1 MFHTCGEQMVF
12 PVRMGKQEEEEE
24 EGDWDRLFTFTFRA
38 ADPYVKVQL
47 ALDKRKWK
55 KRKTSIKKKTL
66 NPYYNESF
74 TFDVSFDQIQV
85 SDTTEEASS
94 S

>member
-1 MFHTCGEQMVF
+1 M
-12 PVRMGKQEEEEE
+12 
-24 EGDWDRLFTFTFRA
+24 
-38 ADPYVKVQL
+38 KVQL

-74 TFDVSFDQIQV
+74 TFDVSFEQIQV
-85 SDTTEEASS
+85 SVDTSG
-94 S
+94 

>member
-1 MFHTCGEQMVF
+1 MLT
-12 PVRMGKQEEEEE
+12 
-24 EGDWDRLFTFTFRA
+24 
-38 ADPYVKVQL
+38 DPYVKVQL

-85 SDTTEEASS
+85 RGGDKHNLILVLNT
-94 S
+94 

>member
-1 MFHTCGEQMVF
+1 MFV
-12 PVRMGKQEEEEE
+12 
-24 EGDWDRLFTFTFRA
+24 
-38 ADPYVKVQL
+38 DPYVKVQL

-74 TFDVSFDQIQV
+74 TFDVAFDQIQV
-85 SDTTEEASS
+85 KINGVRQIQDSIILQKGVVSGMFYSATMN
-94 S
+94 